1 MGFLVN
7 SFIEFPA
14 DTNPPDFEDDFSSN
28 SGWTYVGTVS
38 YNASGYQNLTFARN
52 DANNGCYHDLTTV
65 SNTGWR
71 LRAKWHLTSKM
82 ASGQSSFLGLTSVTG
97 GSNDTQDAIGVSFT
111 TVNNTLFTHDSDGQ
125 TIAAGANSSNAFTTT
140 NGTDY
145 FIQIRRLSATTMRVE
160 IFPDDTYDTADIT
173 INDTIPSTIQDTIY
187 LKEENRAELSNKA
200 GQSDDWTGDDVQ
212 FWNNLDDV

>member
-14 DTNPPDFEDDFSSN
+14 DTNPPDFEDDFSSD

-38 YNASGYQNLTFARN
+38 YNASGYQNLIFTRN
-52 DANNGCYHDLTTV
+52 NANNGCYHNLTTV

-71 LRAKWHLTSKM
+71 LRAKWHLTSKST
-82 ASGQSSFLGLTSVTG
+82 SGQSSFLGLTSVTG
-97 GSNDTQDAIGVSFT
+97 GSNDSQDAIGVSFT

-125 TIAAGANSSNAFTTT
+125 TIAGGANSSNAFTTT

-187 LKEENRAELSNKA
+187 LKEENREELGNNTIDS
-200 GQSDDWTGDDVQ
+200 WTGDDVQ
-212 FWNNLDDV
+212 FWNNLDEV